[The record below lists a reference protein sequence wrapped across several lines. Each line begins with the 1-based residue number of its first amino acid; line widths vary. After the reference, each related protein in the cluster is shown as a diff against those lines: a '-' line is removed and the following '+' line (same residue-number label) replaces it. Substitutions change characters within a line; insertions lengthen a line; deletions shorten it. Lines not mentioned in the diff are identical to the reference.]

1 MGRAPW
7 GGWRLDAGWGHPL
20 LAHGCSTGQGFPKNV
35 RQQDSCYG
43 WGAVDVRL
51 VEVSREVW
59 SAIILSTPQ
68 KDSYMKQEPTAPKNR
83 TSLGRGSYSEALR
96 IGEILRK
103 ETVGGILLVAAAV
116 IAIVWA
122 NSPVSESYFALRDLK
137 IGYEPWH
144 LELSL
149 GTWAADGLLAVF
161 FFLVGLE
168 LKREFVAGD
177 LRQFSKSIVPVSA
190 AVGGVLV
197 PALIYAIINL
207 TSPETLRGW
216 AIPTATDI
224 AFAVAVLAIIGSH
237 LPSALRIFLLT
248 LAVVDD
254 LLAISIIAVFYTDE
268 ISLAPLLIA
277 LIPLGL
283 YTLLAQKY
291 RRFFGTRVWAAWVIL
306 LPLGVATWG
315 LVHASGIHATVAGVL
330 LGFAIPVIR
339 SQASGGPESGPGLSE
354 IFEHRF
360 RPISAGIA
368 VPLFA
373 FLSAGVA
380 IGGWDGLVSA
390 VTDPV
395 AIGVVIALVVG
406 KPVGIMGTT
415 WLVNKT
421 TKASLDKSI
430 KWIDLFGVSLLAG
443 IGFTV
448 SLLVA
453 ELSFG
458 QGSPHDD
465 HAKIG
470 ILAAS
475 FLAALL
481 AAAVLTSRNR
491 HYKTVQLEEAVDADN
506 DGIPDVYQQDGN

>member
-1 MGRAPW
+1 M
-7 GGWRLDAGWGHPL
+7 
-20 LAHGCSTGQGFPKNV
+20 SKNPSSPPRSSV
-35 RQQDSCYG
+35 
-43 WGAVDVRL
+43 
-51 VEVSREVW
+51 
-59 SAIILSTPQ
+59 
-68 KDSYMKQEPTAPKNR
+68 
-83 TSLGRGSYSEALR
+83 LGRGSYSEVLR

-116 IAIVWA
+116 IALIWA
-122 NSPVSESYFALRDLK
+122 NSAFSDSYFALRDFR

-149 GTWAADGLLAVF
+149 GAWAADGLLAIF

-177 LRQFSKSIVPVSA
+177 LRQFNKSVVPIAA
-190 AVGGVLV
+190 AVGGVAV
-197 PALIYAIINL
+197 PAVIYALINL

-254 LLAISIIAVFYTDE
+254 LLAISIIAVFYSSD
-268 ISLAPLLIA
+268 LQPGPLLLA
-277 LIPLGL
+277 LIPLAA
-283 YTLLAQKY
+283 YTFLAQKY
-291 RRFFGTRVWAAWVIL
+291 RRFFGTRPAAAWLIL
-306 LPLGVATWG
+306 LPLGVITWA

-339 SQASGGPESGPGLSE
+339 SQASGGPSAGPGLSE

-368 VPLFA
+368 VPVFA
-373 FLSAGVA
+373 FFSAGVA
-380 IGGWDGLVSA
+380 VGGWDGLISA

-395 AIGVVIALVVG
+395 AIGIIAALVLG
-406 KPVGIMGTT
+406 KPAGIMGTT
-415 WLVNKT
+415 WLLTKA
-421 TKASLDKSI
+421 TKASLDRSL
-430 KWIDLFGVSLLAG
+430 KWIDVFGVSLLAG

-458 QGSPHDD
+458 QGSAHDD
-465 HAKIG
+465 HAKVG

-475 FLAALL
+475 LLAALL
-481 AAAVLTSRNR
+481 ASAVLGTRNR
-491 HYKTVQLEEAVDADN
+491 QYRAVEAEEAIDTDK
-506 DGIPDVYQQDGN
+506 DGVPDVYEEDHRS